1 LDEYFEV
8 GKIVGAHGLN
18 GEIKVYPITH
28 DASNF
33 YNFDEIF
40 IDSRRYKVI
49 ALKFV
54 GQYAA
59 FSLEGIDNRDKAEQ
73 LKGQFISIN
82 RVKAAPLAEGY
93 YYMSDIIG
101 CKVIDKK
108 GYVGMIFDIIETGG
122 NDVYVINCSDGI
134 YAIPELLIPA
144 IDSVIK
150 NIDISA
156 RIITVEIPKGLLEDE
171 CF

>member
-33 YNFDEIF
+33 YNFDELF
-40 IDSRRYKVI
+40 INNRRYAVI
-49 ALKFV
+49 SLKFV

-82 RVKAAPLAEGY
+82 RNNAAPLAEGH

-101 CKVIDKK
+101 CKVMNEK
-108 GYVGMIFDIIETGG
+108 GYVGTVVDIIETGG

-134 YAIPELLIPA
+134 YSIPELLIPA
-144 IDSVIK
+144 IDTVIK

-156 RIITVEIPKGLLEDE
+156 KIITVEIPKGLLEDE